1 MYKILSLDGGG
12 SWAIIQLL
20 TLKERFKEELPEL
33 KGHDILKK
41 FDLVIANS
49 GGSIVLAALAENW
62 TIDQALAL
70 FESKEIREQ
79 IFSKNT
85 FAEMYWPVW
94 LTRKLGFGPKYS
106 TKRKGEAF
114 KSLFKKVDKFQMD
127 ELPQFIGKETLKII
141 VCTYDSINNKA
152 KFFKSYGDEEELL
165 ETVRLTQAINGS
177 SNAPIQYFDFPAR
190 FKAKGTDVFYELWD
204 GALGGFN
211 NPVVA
216 GIIEAFNHG
225 IPLAEIQVIS
235 IGTGNKLM
243 SKNAKER
250 FFQVRSITTKERFSK
265 WRLGRYRFQWEFF
278 MSTVLNQAKTIL
290 YEPPDWA
297 NYVGYKFL
305 QKSSD
310 DNLESRFIRLSP
322 LVHEAEG
329 SDSETALLLE
339 SLFDLDMDLTTD
351 KQINTLKECFYF
363 WVEGKIKN
371 QPINYKLD
379 RNNNLTYLAGDT
391 YFSEALTKWK
401 TI

>member
-20 TLKERFKEELPEL
+20 TLKERFKDEFPEL

-62 TIDQALAL
+62 TIDEALLL
-70 FESKEIREQ
+70 FEKEEIREQ
-79 IFSKNT
+79 IFSKNS

-94 LTRKLGFGPKYS
+94 VTQKFGFGPKYS

-114 KSLFKKVDKFQMD
+114 KSLFKKVDKLQMD
-127 ELPQFIGKETLKII
+127 KLPSFIGKQSLKIV

-152 KFFKSYGDEEELL
+152 KFFKSYGEESEVI

-190 FKAKGTDVFYELWD
+190 FKAKGTNVFYELWD

-216 GIIEAFNHG
+216 GIIEAFNMG
-225 IPLAEIQVIS
+225 VAISDIQVIS

-243 SKNAKER
+243 SKRAKDR
-250 FFQVRSITTKERFSK
+250 FFQVRSITTKERSK
-265 WRLGRYRFQWEFF
+265 KWNFRRYKFQWEFF

-305 QKSSD
+305 QKSNSE
-310 DNLESRFIRLSP
+310 NLDIRFIRLSP
-322 LVHEAEG
+322 LIYEADG
-329 SDSETALLLE
+329 LDTETVQLLDE
-339 SLFDLDMDLTTD
+339 LFELDMDLTTD
-351 KQINTLKECFYF
+351 NQIGLLKECFRF
-363 WVEGKIKN
+363 WVSGKIKN
-371 QPINYKLD
+371 QPINYKVD
-379 RNNNLTYLAGDT
+379 RDNNLTYLSGDSN
-391 YFSEALTKWK
+391 FMDAIEKWK
-401 TI
+401 KF